1 MVPWLPYTGLQYSL
15 PLIMNTGQHRLFSPD
30 YSVIDSQQL
39 DDLVLRDV
47 PDADVEHQ
55 RAPKLFFLSTHRRSF
70 NG

>member
-1 MVPWLPYTGLQYSL
+1 MVPRLPYTGLQYSL

-47 PDADVEHQ
+47 PDAVVEHH
-55 RAPKLFFLSTHRRSF
+55 L
-70 NG
+70 